1 MQRICIH
8 RVRTQTLTFNHI
20 HTHTHARAPSHTH
33 DQIVFS
39 YGQNVRIHAGNRVF
53 AISKCTI
60 KLSPAFSC
68 YTVVVLFFFGR
79 MEGLLCL
86 GSQARVMLNMTADW
100 WTFVFNVL
108 PLNSDENVLSSR
120 ELLYL
125 KLLEA
130 LWFRFFFVGLATDWW
145 RHIDLSCLC
154 VEKAIKS
161 SDRVFACEQDSKRQN
176 G

>member
-20 HTHTHARAPSHTH
+20 HTRTHTRARAITHTWPNCVL
-33 DQIVFS
+33 IWTKCANPCWKS
-39 YGQNVRIHAGNRVF
+39 RVCNF
-53 AISKCTI
+53 KVYNKIITRF
-60 KLSPAFSC
+60 LLLYSC
-68 YTVVVLFFFGR
+68 CFIFFGR

-86 GSQARVMLNMTADW
+86 GSQARVMMNMTADW

-130 LWFRFFFVGLATDWW
+130 LWFRFFSVGYVTW
-145 RHIDLSCLC
+145 IP
-154 VEKAIKS
+154 II
-161 SDRVFACEQDSKRQN
+161 
-176 G
+176 